1 MEHESK
7 VRLKT
12 QLYAITREPV
22 LKDYT
27 VDNQVL
33 YWTEPMH
40 PQRILLVELLLVEH
54 INEIQTTD
62 YIELPEPTTTLPQ
75 YVLLNLNRK
84 CTGCK
89 PEKKSAIETQLEQ
102 IAPRQLRMDY
112 YSPNST
118 MHWEMPITQGRIGLI
133 RLIMSNYIQ
142 SIVVAD
148 SPKELVNAQIT
159 LDLS

>member
-22 LKDYT
+22 LKDYS

-33 YWTEPMH
+33 YWTEPMSS
-40 PQRILLVELLLVEH
+40 QQILLVEH

-62 YIELPEPTTTLPQ
+62 YIELPKPTTTLPQ

-112 YSPNST
+112 YSPGRT

-133 RLIMSNYIQ
+133 RLTMSNYIQ

>member
-22 LKDYT
+22 LKDYS

-33 YWTEPMH
+33 YWTEPMSS
-40 PQRILLVELLLVEH
+40 QQILLVEH

-133 RLIMSNYIQ
+133 RLTMSNYIQ
-142 SIVVAD
+142 SIFVAD

>member
-22 LKDYT
+22 LKDYS

-33 YWTEPMH
+33 YWTEPMSS
-40 PQRILLVELLLVEH
+40 QQILLVEH

-112 YSPNST
+112 YSPGRT

-133 RLIMSNYIQ
+133 RLTMSNYIQ

>member
-22 LKDYT
+22 LKDYS

-33 YWTEPMH
+33 YWTEPMSS
-40 PQRILLVELLLVEH
+40 QQILLVEH

-84 CTGCK
+84 WTGCN
-89 PEKKSAIETQLEQ
+89 PEDNAAIETQLEQ
-102 IAPRQLRMDY
+102 IAQCNLRMNY

>member
-12 QLYAITREPV
+12 QLHSITHQPV
-22 LKDYT
+22 LRDYSLR
-27 VDNQVL
+27 NEVL
-33 YWTEPMH
+33 YWTEPMSL
-40 PQRILLVELLLVEH
+40 QRIGLVELLLAEH
-54 INEIQTTD
+54 IDEIQTTD
-62 YIELPEPTTTLPQ
+62 YIQFPKPTTTLPQ

-84 CTGCK
+84 WTVCK
-89 PEKKSAIETQLEQ
+89 TEKKSAIETQLEQ

-112 YSPNST
+112 YSPSRT

-148 SPKELVNAQIT
+148 SPKELLNAVYSNST
-159 LDLS
+159 